1 MKILIGILI
10 VVAVAAILILVRRKQ
25 PTSPRLESSQD
36 ISKDDTNRPLLKQFG
51 NLTPS
56 DFSQHPVWVNV
67 HVIDYEEDWYNETDE
82 ETFRPWDGNLP
93 ADPSETMFLV
103 KAGLT
108 LADGSEYDG
117 FITPQQESGE
127 PDLGTMQPYL
137 FTKSGEL
144 VGFWFGMFQP
154 SQKDINGIYEKLSKN
169 ANQVF
174 PIQFEAQDGIATG
187 IVNGMIPG
195 FCRRD
200 KNDNVI
206 SEK

>member
-10 VVAVAAILILVRRKQ
+10 VVAVVAILILVRRQKPATRQ
-25 PTSPRLESSQD
+25 LESID
-36 ISKDDTNRPLLKQFG
+36 GKSKYLTNRPLLRQFG
-51 NLTPS
+51 DLTLT

-67 HVIDYEEDWYNETDE
+67 HVIDYEKDWYNETDE

-103 KAGLT
+103 KAKLT

-117 FITPQQESGE
+117 FITPQQESDE
-127 PDLGTMQPYL
+127 PDLGTIQPYL
-137 FTKSGEL
+137 LTESGEL
-144 VGFWFGMFQP
+144 ISFWFGMFQP
-154 SQKDINGIYEKLSKN
+154 SQKDMNGLYEKLGKN

-174 PIQFEAQDGIATG
+174 PIQFKAQDGIATG
-187 IVNGMIPG
+187 IVKGIIPG

-200 KNDNVI
+200 KNNEVI
-206 SEK
+206 VEK